1 MDTDILAALAMF
13 VLVAL
18 MIPTGLVALGFA
30 FGSRRRR
37 FTVGDNR
44 ELAFESGV
52 STGHAGRQK
61 MPIDF
66 YLTAMLFI
74 VFDIEMVFLFP
85 LAVVLGDAG
94 LFGFLELVLFV
105 TVLAV
110 GFVYVWAR
118 GALEWE

>member
-13 VLVAL
+13 TLVAI
-18 MIPTGLVALGFA
+18 MIPTGLVALGFI

-52 STGHAGRQK
+52 SEGHAGRQK

-66 YLTAMLFI
+66 YLTALLFI
-74 VFDIEMVFLFP
+74 VFDIEMVFLYP
-85 LAVVLGDAG
+85 LGVVLGDLG
-94 LFGFLELVLFV
+94 LFGYVELVVFV
-105 TVLAV
+105 AVLAA
-110 GFVYVWAR
+110 GYVYVWAR

>member
-1 MDTDILAALAMF
+1 MDADILAPLAMF
-13 VLVAL
+13 LLVAL
-18 MIPTGLVALGFA
+18 MIPTGLVALGFL

-74 VFDIEMVFLFP
+74 IFDIEMVFLYP
-85 LAVVLGDAG
+85 LGVVLGDLG
-94 LFGFLELVLFV
+94 LFGYVELLVFV
-105 TVLAV
+105 AILAV
-110 GFVYVWAR
+110 GYAYVWAR